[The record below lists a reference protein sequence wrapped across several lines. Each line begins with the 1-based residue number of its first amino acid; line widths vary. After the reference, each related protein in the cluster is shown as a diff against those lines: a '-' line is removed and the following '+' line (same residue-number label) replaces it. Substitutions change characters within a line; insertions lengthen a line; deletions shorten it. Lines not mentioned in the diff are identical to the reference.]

1 MKTFPS
7 HPQDHGKLL
16 ELEQHIPSQ
25 WSGTPLGATQD
36 PSTGKNFVSH
46 THMVGAMTAV
56 QNIDVQI
63 SEDPFNLVKFILI
76 HTDILESKAIC
87 LTP

>member
-1 MKTFPS
+1 MKTSPS
-7 HPQDHGKLL
+7 HPQNHEKLL
-16 ELEQHIPSQ
+16 ELERIPSQ

-46 THMVGAMTAV
+46 TMVGAMTVV

-63 SEDPFNLVKFILI
+63 SEDPFNLVNFILI